1 MGSGKWWKAGRFQT
15 RICMDKDQSRYD
27 VINNIMFA
35 YAMQDETMLSESMRK
50 YVSMDDTVKKL
61 FKLL

>member
-1 MGSGKWWKAGRFQT
+1 MYG
-15 RICMDKDQSRYD
+15 DKDQSRYD

-35 YAMQDETMLSESMRK
+35 YAMQDEAMLSESMRK
-50 YVSMDDTVKKL
+50 YVGMDDTVKNL

>member
-1 MGSGKWWKAGRFQT
+1 MYG
-15 RICMDKDQSRYD
+15 DKDQSRYD

-50 YVSMDDTVKKL
+50 YVSMDVTVKKL